1 MKTFSTGSGFE
12 DADDE
17 NVDASSLENQGQ
29 PVIPFKLHFFFHRSN
44 STEMIE
50 AANNFREKFGANGKK
65 NYR

>member
-1 MKTFSTGSGFE
+1 MKTFSTGSNSE
-12 DADDE
+12 DADNE

-44 STEMIE
+44 STQRIE
-50 AANNFREKFGANGKK
+50 AANNLREKFGANGKR